1 MNILMKFE
9 VFIFDIME
17 FNLMLFSLRIPLLST
32 LKERYNDPPP
42 SLRREITLQEG
53 KTYITI
59 IKTFTL
65 KGDFFKKISS
75 KAQEML
81 K

>member
-1 MNILMKFE
+1 
-9 VFIFDIME
+9 
-17 FNLMLFSLRIPLLST
+17 MLFSLRIPLLST
-32 LKERYNDPPP
+32 LKERYNDTPPP
-42 SLRREITLQEG
+42 SLRREITLQD
-53 KTYITI
+53 
-59 IKTFTL
+59 KTFTL